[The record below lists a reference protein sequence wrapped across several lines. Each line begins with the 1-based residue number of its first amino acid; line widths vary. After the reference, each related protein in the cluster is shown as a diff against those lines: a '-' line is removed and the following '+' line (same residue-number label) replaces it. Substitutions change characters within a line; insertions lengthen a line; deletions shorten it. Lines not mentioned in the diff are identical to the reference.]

1 MVALCP
7 IMWIRALF
15 FTVLLVCFL
24 IEPEEH
30 TLMKFIL
37 GLKSA
42 TLLSP
47 QLQLA
52 TRRLATRRFATSA

>member
-15 FTVLLVCFL
+15 FTILLVCFL

-47 QLQLA
+47 H
-52 TRRLATRRFATSA
+52 R